1 MSPNRRITNYRS
13 CLTETVYDPGR
24 KTFAEAA
31 VPHPFLA
38 RPSNSKMSL
47 ARSTTGCAPAIRA
60 ALART
65 RSRVRD
71 AHATHLGYPYNL
83 LGRSELPADIWRYLI
98 NNLGDPYAGSHFGSE
113 VCDLERDAVAW
124 LMDLWDCDR
133 AEDFWGSVGASG
145 TEGNLWALYLARE
158 ALPDARLLYGA
169 EAHYSIPKAAR
180 ILRID
185 AAPVACSPDGAIGL
199 DALSAALSEGAGR
212 PVILALT
219 CGTTVKGAHDDIAEA
234 VACLDAA
241 GVDPTR
247 RFIHVDGA
255 LNAMVIPFIDDAPS
269 AIRPSFRHGVDS
281 ISTSGHKMIGTPMPC
296 GVLVAR
302 RGHVDR
308 VASSIAYLRSNDTTL
323 MGSRSGHAVLAIWSR
338 LLGHGAGRLPCRR
351 PPMPRQGRPHGREAA
366 LRGHPG
372 PAQRLFADRSL
383 SGAIGGDREDLP
395 AGLPPRRGACR
406 DHAERDGCPH
416 RQVPRRIRHVVANGG
431 RRGGPEGFRPAPEA
445 APDRRCH
452 AIRSASSG
460 GKSADAGHSG
470 HAPQITLTIFSF
482 KFSVLRRVQPWTRFM
497 RADLPTNPLDRQ
509 ALRARSRPR
518 QGSRLKGR
526 DEKGT
531 RCGESP

>member
-338 LLGHGAGRLPCRR
+338 LLGHGAAGFRADVHQCLDRAGRMAERLRSAGIPVLRNACSLTVLFPEPSEEIVKTYQLACHRGEAHAVI
-351 PPMPRQGRPHGREAA
+351 MPNVTDALIDRFLDEYVMWWRTAGAA
-366 LRGHPG
+366 AVRKV
-372 PAQRLFADRSL
+372 
-383 SGAIGGDREDLP
+383 SG
-395 AGLPPRRGACR
+395 PRRKRLRIGDAM
-406 DHAERDGCPH
+406 PS
-416 RQVPRRIRHVVANGG
+416 VPPVQ
-431 RRGGPEGFRPAPEA
+431 A
-445 APDRRCH
+445 ASRLMP
-452 AIRSASSG
+452 G
-460 GKSADAGHSG
+460 TAD
-470 HAPQITLTIFSF
+470 
-482 KFSVLRRVQPWTRFM
+482 M
-497 RADLPTNPLDRQ
+497 PL
-509 ALRARSRPR
+509 RSR
-518 QGSRLKGR
+518 
-526 DEKGT
+526 
-531 RCGESP
+531 